1 MTTSILLAARGQAG
15 QGSPLPMI
23 LMVVAVFAIMWL
35 FMIRPQQK
43 KQKQIREFQNS
54 LQNGASVVTGG
65 GIYGT
70 VKHIDTDTN
79 KVDVEIA
86 RGVVITVD
94 KHYVFRVEDTPDG
107 QKK

>member
-1 MTTSILLAARGQAG
+1 MTNIVLAAQAAG
-15 QGSPLPMI
+15 GSGMSMI
-23 LMVVAVFAIMWL
+23 LMMVAIFAIMWF

-43 KQKQIREFQNS
+43 KQKEIQLFQNS
-54 LQNGASVVTGG
+54 LTEGMQVVTGG

-70 VKHIDTDTN
+70 VKRIDLAAN

-94 KHYVFRVEDTPDG
+94 KGYVFADAASSQTAG
-107 QKK
+107 ANS